1 MPKNK
6 TLPKDTITPFE
17 QRSFCRRRLYRFFAV
32 LCSACCLLSLAACAR
47 PVEPTQTLSYGELLG
62 MMNQSVQNDFAD
74 VIVGNLWWGAQD
86 GRLWTC
92 GQVAGEY
99 DDPLARPLCVA
110 SSAPDGS
117 GMTSMALPLP
127 FDEELQ
133 RRLRQLAEQNPACTY
148 TGRQSPDQI
157 FFFRGATLRKD
168 TALPFAFAKPLFE
181 EQTTEAS
188 TAAVI
193 CGFHDMRQFD
203 LTTGQART
211 LLKWENYQVDFSA
224 VSAVF
229 LLEEEDQY
237 LVIDRDNSFHLL
249 TVVDDML
256 LDDDIITFA
265 VTGSGY
271 TKQLQAAVDAYNATQ
286 PEKFVTI
293 LDYTIEAA
301 TERGFSGSEEM
312 LQRAILD
319 DEVPDIVM
327 TPSGMNSQNLIRQ
340 GFFADLYPLLDADP
354 ELQRADFLENVL
366 ACCEYQDTLPTIIPA
381 FSIFTAVGSSDL
393 VGETPGWNWQEY
405 DALCAAYPDATP
417 FYGLG
422 RNDILLYLLQMG
434 GDRFIDYEKGEAHLD
449 GEAFVTLLEASAAYP
464 AAAGDLAAD
473 PAAADALAA
482 DPKPALTSRQA
493 LLQVGF
499 LFEWRALLTQEY
511 ASDGPVTLK
520 GFPSDDGGQRQRPDP
535 RAAAWHHPTLQRP
548 AGGVGFSAHPVAAGV
563 FAEPAAQFPA
573 AAGPAGRGGRGC
585 AAAGRGS
592 RRPLLSA
599 GGRADRQPAPEF
611 YPRPDGG

>member
-1 MPKNK
+1 MVTELVQEQDGEAFSCVCQQYTLCTLDETGALVRDFVISMPKEEGWSWNV
-6 TLPKDTITPFE
+6 T
-17 QRSFCRRRLYRFFAV
+17 S
-32 LCSACCLLSLAACAR
+32 SLAYQ
-47 PVEPTQTLSYGELLG
+47 PGGFLWMDLTQTDPATGEVLQSCLQRMG
-62 MMNQSVQNDFAD
+62 LDGSVARVMMPGCYACD
-74 VIVGNLWWGAQD
+74 L
-86 GRLWTC
+86 
-92 GQVAGEY
+92 QV
-99 DDPLARPLCVA
+99 L
-110 SSAPDGS
+110 PDGYLWLFGQDLS
-117 GMTSMALPLP
+117 GMTQAYSLYVVEDAATSVPVL
-127 FDEELQ
+127 
-133 RRLRQLAEQNPACTY
+133 
-148 TGRQSPDQI
+148 
-157 FFFRGATLRKD
+157 FRGATLRKD

-265 VTGSGY
+265 VTGNGY

-319 DEVPDIVM
+319 DEAPDIVM

-434 GDRFIDYEKGEAHLD
+434 GDRFIDYEKGGSPSGRRGLC
-449 GEAFVTLLEASAAYP
+449 
-464 AAAGDLAAD
+464 D
-473 PAAADALAA
+473 PA
-482 DPKPALTSRQA
+482 
-493 LLQVGF
+493 
-499 LFEWRALLTQEY
+499 
-511 ASDGPVTLK
+511 
-520 GFPSDDGGQRQRPDP
+520 GGQRRLPGQLR
-535 RAAAWHHPTLQRP
+535 RAARRVLPGAVCARGRFSD
-548 AGGVGFSAHPVAAGV
+548 GGVAV
-563 FAEPAAQFPA
+563 Q
-573 AAGPAGRGGRGC
+573 
-585 AAAGRGS
+585 
-592 RRPLLSA
+592 LL
-599 GGRADRQPAPEF
+599 QPARVRIPL
-611 YPRPDGG
+611 